1 LAGFKYKAFISYSHK
16 DKAWANWLHRRLESY
31 TFPKNLTGFQTTSG
45 EVPRNL
51 RPIFRDREELA
62 AGHNLGEKIE
72 AALKASENLIIICSP
87 SAAKSH
93 WVNEE
98 ILYFKRHNRDAK
110 IYSIIVEG
118 EPFGTNFDLA
128 DQECFPVGLRY
139 ELGGDGT
146 LSEQQAEPLAAD
158 LRESGD
164 GKRLGVLKLI
174 SGMVGLGVN
183 DLVQRD
189 LQRARR
195 RVTAITA
202 SAATIVL
209 AMGGLTWTA
218 VDARQEAELR
228 RNDAE
233 GQIEFMLTDL
243 KAELEGVGRLDAL
256 QAVGDRAASYYD
268 QYPLTEHDDDALGRR
283 ARVYHYLGDVQD
295 KLGNLDAAEEHFQ
308 NAFDATSGLLE
319 RNPNNSDRVF
329 DHSQSVYYFAYSLWK
344 LEKYEESKPYFDDY
358 IKLAEKLNELE
369 PDALRSKQELAY
381 ANVNYGILLQREG
394 KLDEAYH
401 RYAAAFK
408 SFQIIAETDE
418 KNLQFIYDVAEVSGW
433 LADILKDQERLKEAK
448 IHRQE
453 QIIYYNFILEND
465 PTSTKALYKKLTAEV
480 GLARILLLRGEIEI
494 SRALVMGSY
503 DKSHKLRLSD
513 STNSDWA
520 ENAIYLALIGLE
532 IGNQLGD
539 LEMSKFYRMELQDII
554 KTVPVS
560 LMREASILELSIKR
574 ALVPTKNDL

>member
-1 LAGFKYKAFISYSHK
+1 LVGFKYKAFISYSHK

-87 SAAKSH
+87 NATKSH

-202 SAATIVL
+202 SAAPIVL

-308 NAFDATSGLLE
+308 NAFDATRGLLE

-358 IKLAEKLNELE
+358 IKLAEKLNEVE
-369 PDALRSKQELAY
+369 PNALRSKQELAY
-381 ANVNYGILLQREG
+381 AHFNYGVLLIKAESKREAEIQFKKSIPVFRTIHEQTPESVQYLSDLGNALGWRADLLRDLNKFDDCTQAREEQVTLFKNSNIEISQNAGLQYQRNSAVLG
-394 KLDEAYH
+394 LCHCMLKQKKFDEAYNLALSY
-401 RYAAAFK
+401 YAFAKNLRDSDK
-408 SFQIIAETDE
+408 SNVDWLESLLYFQDILIESSNVKLPFTLAEFE
-418 KNLQFIYDVAEVSGW
+418 KNEVELGLSHPTVQ
-433 LADILKDQERLKEAK
+433 ILRSKRL
-448 IHRQE
+448 
-453 QIIYYNFILEND
+453 NLE
-465 PTSTKALYKKLTAEV
+465 
-480 GLARILLLRGEIEI
+480 
-494 SRALVMGSY
+494 
-503 DKSHKLRLSD
+503 
-513 STNSDWA
+513 
-520 ENAIYLALIGLE
+520 
-532 IGNQLGD
+532 
-539 LEMSKFYRMELQDII
+539 
-554 KTVPVS
+554 
-560 LMREASILELSIKR
+560 
-574 ALVPTKNDL
+574 